1 MTILYVLDAIVGFV
15 ALYALACIAYSVIT
29 YEAMDRAYKKRR
41 ERRAQK

>member
-15 ALYALACIAYSVIT
+15 ALYAFACIAYSVIT

-41 ERRAQK
+41 ERREQK